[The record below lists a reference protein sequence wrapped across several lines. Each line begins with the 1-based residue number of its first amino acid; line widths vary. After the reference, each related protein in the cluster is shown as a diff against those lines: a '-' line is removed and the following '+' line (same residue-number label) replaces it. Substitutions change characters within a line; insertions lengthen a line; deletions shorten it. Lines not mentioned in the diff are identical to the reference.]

1 MGARPQAIERV
12 YRSRYVA
19 FRNTLATVTGSRD
32 TAREVVQEAFARAL
46 ARRHEF
52 RADDSRE
59 GSLEA
64 WIWRIALRLALDET
78 RERQHEP
85 LEDPIANQPAANG
98 HDPRVAA
105 ALRSL
110 PPRRRLVVFLRFFAD
125 LTYAE
130 IAEICGITE
139 GAVAA
144 TIAQGR
150 ESLERALHEEGVAN
164 G

>member
-19 FRNTLATVTGSRD
+19 FRNTLAILTGSSD
-32 TAREVVQEAFARAL
+32 SAREVVQEAFARAL
-46 ARRHEF
+46 ARRQDF

-64 WIWRIALRLALDET
+64 WIWRIALRLALDGT
-78 RERQHEP
+78 REREHDA
-85 LEDPIANQPAANG
+85 LEDSVADAPAANG
-98 HDPRVAA
+98 HDPRIAA
-105 ALRSL
+105 AIRSL

-150 ESLERALHEEGVAN
+150 ESLERALHEEGVTN